1 MLAEELRERGVEVVT
16 ADLARCDA
24 AKALSDAFRM
34 SKLVLCASSYDAGV
48 FPPMY
53 HFLYHLKIK
62 NFQKRTVALMENGSW
77 APTAARAMRAMLD
90 EMKDIE
96 IVEPV
101 VTIKSRMKEADVAA
115 MEALADRLAEK

>member
-1 MLAEELRERGVEVVT
+1 
-16 ADLARCDA
+16 
-24 AKALSDAFRM
+24 
-34 SKLVLCASSYDAGV
+34 
-48 FPPMY
+48 MY

-77 APTAARAMRAMLD
+77 APTAARAMRALLD

-96 IVEPV
+96 VLEPV
-101 VTIKSRMKEADVAA
+101 VTIRSRMKEADVAA